1 MVYANNMKQHR
12 AFIGLITILFWAA
25 FAFNGCATQAE
36 QSTSDAVVTAV
47 VSEPSPTAVVATAAP
62 VAATATATAAP
73 TITPPVASPT
83 PTPTMV
89 APTATATAIAITPNP
104 GWAWYEESEAP
115 GVLFQLPQTWDV
127 RTFRPKRF
135 QAPETNSIVEVRAFD
150 FSGSDWLA
158 WVQERKSQPF
168 NRVADDFVKQ
178 NGLVKGHPA
187 FLFIKSGGGSY
198 TIELYIRDEIQIVN
212 FFFQSGVAPRLEEEM
227 QILLTMFETV
237 QFASDNE
244 GETSLPTGWVQGH
257 ILTVYSPERL
267 EFPGE
272 LQTVTGTVETQVD
285 PPAYEATVID
295 AEDRTYRVD
304 LDAPYSFQGFPVSRL
319 RPFPDT
325 LSLQDL
331 IQPGQSITLTGYQTA
346 DDRFYPLWGQAAG
359 VDDATVVLYRPFF
372 DLYRLDPAILT
383 PYPVSITLYLR
394 GPWEQ
399 VRPYLVDE
407 PANPLPDD
415 VLALD
420 PAQDVIVRG
429 TLQSTA
435 PPRLTVEEFYYLDG
449 GCEMMTSDVQQC
461 KYYQP
466 VEIEESE

>member
-135 QAPETNSIVEVRAFD
+135 QAPETNSFIEVRAFD

-158 WVQERKSQPF
+158 WVQHESQPGYSL
-168 NRVADDFVKQ
+168 ADGFVKQ
-178 NGLVKGHPA
+178 NGLVKGRPS
-187 FLFIKSGGGSY
+187 FLFLEGGGGANA
-198 TIELYIRDEIQIVN
+198 IELYIRDEARIVN
-212 FFFQSGVAPRLEEEM
+212 IYFHSGVARLEAEM
-227 QILLTMFETV
+227 QILLTMIETL
-237 QFASDNE
+237 QFAAGGE
-244 GETSLPTGWVQGH
+244 GETTIPPGWVQGRM
-257 ILTVYSPERL
+257 LTIYSPERL
-267 EFPGE
+267 EFTRA
-272 LQTVTGTVETQVD
+272 LQTISGTVETVESSPSQ
-285 PPAYEATVID
+285 EITITD
-295 AEDRTYRVD
+295 AEGASYRVD
-304 LDAPYSFQGFPVSRL
+304 LRSYYGLESLPVPL
-319 RPFPDT
+319 RPFPAT
-325 LSLQDL
+325 LSLRDVM
-331 IQPGQSITLTGYQTA
+331 QPGLSVTLSGYQTS
-346 DDRFYPLWGQAAG
+346 DDRFYPLWGQTTGAG
-359 VDDATVVLYRPFF
+359 DETVLLYRPSF
-372 DLYRLDPAILT
+372 DLHRFDPTILAQ
-383 PYPVSITLYLR
+383 YPASAPLYLR

-399 VRPYLVDE
+399 VQPYLVGQPD
-407 PANPLPDD
+407 NSLSDD